1 MVSQLFSTFF
11 IQTNIII
18 WPYSRIL
25 FDKKI
30 NRGRNLLE
38 EGATLDHSDSF
49 MTISEK
55 LNNYHDYLTIDDIAI
70 DEILTRHQVDVDK
83 KKK

>member
-1 MVSQLFSTFF
+1 M
-11 IQTNIII
+11 
-18 WPYSRIL
+18 
-25 FDKKI
+25 
-30 NRGRNLLE
+30 E